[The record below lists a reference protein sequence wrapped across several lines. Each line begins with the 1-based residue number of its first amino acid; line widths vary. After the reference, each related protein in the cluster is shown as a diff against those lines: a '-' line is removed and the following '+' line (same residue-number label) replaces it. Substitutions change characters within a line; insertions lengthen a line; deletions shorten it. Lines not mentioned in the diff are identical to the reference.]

1 MSAMRRLAVL
11 LAVLSISTV
20 AVGAASA
27 APSAA
32 TGTTQLGWVERLER
46 DSGTRVDFRVV
57 SLETAKGGWKLRL
70 EVTNGGTGP
79 MLLAPT
85 GWAIMEFA
93 DEKAFEKPVR
103 ALPARAFSPRL
114 PETLAPGKSWKG
126 TVSGRGVP
134 DDRLWVRVVMG
145 PFATRATQMPFTWTT
160 DNALHRFTLVI

>member
-1 MSAMRRLAVL
+1 
-11 LAVLSISTV
+11 
-20 AVGAASA
+20 
-27 APSAA
+27 
-32 TGTTQLGWVERLER
+32 
-46 DSGTRVDFRVV
+46 
-57 SLETAKGGWKLRL
+57 
-70 EVTNGGTGP
+70 
-79 MLLAPT
+79 
-85 GWAIMEFA
+85 
-93 DEKAFEKPVR
+93 VR